1 MKPSSS
7 IKTPEIE
14 PIKSPQ
20 IKPMPV
26 LSRVTEEKP
35 KTPDSKLSL
44 SSSAPAKKSEDV
56 CIVIAEEEDD

>member
-1 MKPSSS
+1 
-7 IKTPEIE
+7 
-14 PIKSPQ
+14 
-20 IKPMPV
+20 MPV